1 MALFFLLFVFGNLA
15 KENERYSQQ
24 TLLYYHEMYMLIYI
38 TTYYISPLF
47 KVLCYSFRK
56 CTNC

>member
-15 KENERYSQQ
+15 KENERCSQQ
-24 TLLYYHEMYMLIYI
+24 TFLYYHEMYTLIYI
-38 TTYYISPLF
+38 NTHFISLLF
-47 KVLCYSFRK
+47 KALYYSFRK